1 MDKKTK
7 IGIIGAGQMGEALI
21 RGMLKCK
28 VISSEQISTSDK
40 NKKRLEEIR
49 KKYRIRAYTDNS
61 RMAEGSDILI
71 LSVKP
76 RDMVDVLT
84 GISSALRERTLL
96 ISIAAGVRVKLIHNV
111 LGRQARVIRI
121 MPNIA
126 VLAGQGISAL
136 FFGPGADKEDEAVAL
151 QIFGSVGKTVLLKDE
166 ALMDAVTGLSGSGPA
181 YIFLILEALSDA
193 GVRMGLGREAA
204 TSMAIQ
210 TALGSAI
217 LALTTGKSLS
227 ELKEMVTSP
236 GGTTLEGLKELEKRG
251 VRAAFMEAV
260 EAATL
265 RARKLSAE
273 ICLKGGK

>member
-7 IGIIGAGQMGEALI
+7 MGIIGTGQMGEALI
-21 RGMLKCK
+21 RGMLNAR
-28 VISSEQISTSDK
+28 ILSSGQISISDK
-40 NKKRLEEIR
+40 NKKRLEEIG
-49 KKYRIRAYTDNS
+49 KKYRIRAYADNS
-61 RMAEGSDILI
+61 GLAEVSDILI

-84 GISSALRERTLL
+84 GISSTLRERTLL
-96 ISIAAGVRVKLIHNV
+96 ISIAAGVRVKLINNT

-126 VLAGQGISAL
+126 VLAGYGISAL
-136 FFGPGADKEDEAVAL
+136 FSGPGAGKEDEAVAIK
-151 QIFGSVGKTVLLKDE
+151 IFGSVGKTVLLKDE

-236 GGTTLEGLKELEKRG
+236 GGTTLEGLKELEKKG
-251 VRAAFMEAV
+251 VRAALMEAV

-273 ICLKGGK
+273 ICAKGGK